1 MNESMTIIDA
11 LYRTHLQTVMTQKG
25 DKWYKPIAVGSG
37 FFVQYK
43 NRTFFVTADHT
54 VHLNDYS
61 PQGNSRTGIEYQ
73 VNIVNNI
80 NTKDRHSVMTP
91 VGGFTYL
98 DAFNL
103 YNPDNVGLV
112 DVAACELKTVDIQY
126 PFYTPSMR
134 EPDGTIHQQE
144 SIVSF
149 VPEAFSTPKEGT
161 ECCVFG
167 QVESEVVGDEMRR
180 TNIIHNLTFSYKS
193 EDVIC
198 LDNGTVIDDVKQWAG
213 LSGTPVLDSN
223 GGLVGVLTSVGVG
236 TNKVY
241 GISWTRIKMLLDTII
256 ATDHL
261 SKVPIAD
268 VLNMENTVEPETTEV
283 DADIITKPYDPN
295 KIDVDIATI
304 NLGLLIEWLSYDMID
319 LSPSFQRSSDLWS
332 KEQKSRLIESI
343 LLKLPLPSFYLNE
356 LPEGDKYAIIDGLQR
371 CCALKDFIIEKKEPL
386 RLCGLQ
392 FLDKYE
398 GKTYDELSFQEQLRI
413 KSLKITVNTLKKY
426 TPNDVKYVI
435 FQRVNTSGIPLEP
448 QEMRNALN
456 QGKPVEFIQKLAK
469 LEEFKRATCY
479 SIKPL
484 RMLDC
489 DFVNRFVAFY
499 LALDEYDGDLDQF
512 LNTQMGRIK
521 MMTTQQLQALETDF
535 KETMKYSYQIFGAD
549 TFRRRYN
556 ESDARKPIS
565 KSVFDT
571 ISINIAKLSPSQRT
585 VLVDRKEEVKSS
597 LIELFQTSSFDVAT
611 RVGTGKKKAVEVRFD
626 MVKKM
631 FNEIL
636 KR

>member
-1 MNESMTIIDA
+1 MSESMTIVDA

-43 NRTFFVTADHT
+43 DRTFFVTSDHT

-61 PQGNSRTGIEYQ
+61 SQGNSRTGIEYQ

-80 NTKDRHSVMTP
+80 NTEDRHNVMTP

-98 DAFNL
+98 DAFNI
-103 YNPDNVGLV
+103 YNPDNIELI
-112 DVAACELKTVDIQY
+112 DVTACELKTEELKYQ
-126 PFYTPSMR
+126 FYTPSVHD
-134 EPDGTIHQQE
+134 PNGIVQQQK

-149 VPEAFSTPKEGT
+149 MPEAFSAPKEGT
-161 ECCVFG
+161 QCYVFG
-167 QVESEVVGDEMRR
+167 QIESEVVGDEMRR
-180 TNIIHNLTFSYKS
+180 TNIIHDITFLYKS
-193 EDVIC
+193 GDVIC
-198 LDNGTVIDDVKQWAG
+198 LNSGKVIDDVQQWAG
-213 LSGTPVLDSN
+213 LSGSPILDSD

-236 TNKVY
+236 TDKVY
-241 GISWTRIKMLLDTII
+241 GVSCTRVKMLLDTII

-261 SKVPIAD
+261 SKVAVAD
-268 VLNMENTVEPETTEV
+268 VMDAEDVVEPENTEV
-283 DADIITKPYDPN
+283 DTDIITKPYDPN

-304 NLGLLIEWLSYDMID
+304 NLGLLIEWLSHDMID

-371 CCALKDFIIEKKEPL
+371 CCALKDFIIEKKNPL

-469 LEEFKRATCY
+469 FEDFQRATCY

-512 LNTQMGRIK
+512 LNKQMGKLK
-521 MMTTQQLQALETDF
+521 MMTTQQLMLIETDF
-535 KETMKYSYQIFGAD
+535 KETMKCSYQIFGVD

-556 ESDARKPIS
+556 KEDARKPIS

-571 ISINIAKLSPSQRT
+571 VSVNIAKLSPSQRS
-585 VLVDRKEEVKSS
+585 VLVERKDEVKSS
-597 LIELFQTSSFDVAT
+597 LIELFRTSSFDDAT
-611 RVGTGKKKAVEVRFD
+611 RVGTGKKRAVEVRFD

-636 KR
+636 NK

>member
-1 MNESMTIIDA
+1 MTIIDA
-11 LYRTHLQTVMTQKG
+11 LYRTHLQTVMTRKG

-43 NRTFFVTADHT
+43 DHMFFVTADHT
-54 VHLNDYS
+54 VHLKDYS

-80 NTKDRHSVMTP
+80 NTEDCHSVMTP

-103 YNPDNVGLV
+103 YNPDNVELI
-112 DVAACELKTVDIQY
+112 DVSACELKTDDIRF
-126 PFYTPSMR
+126 PFYTPSML
-134 EPDGTIHQQE
+134 ELDGTIRKQE
-144 SIVSF
+144 SIVSI
-149 VPEAFSTPKEGT
+149 VQEAFSTPKKGT
-161 ECCVFG
+161 ECYVFG
-167 QVESEVVGDEMRR
+167 QVESEVAGEEMRR
-180 TNIIHNLTFSYKS
+180 SNVIHDLTFLYKRD
-193 EDVIC
+193 DVIC
-198 LDNGTVIDDVKQWAG
+198 LKSGRIIADVKQWAG
-213 LSGTPVLDSN
+213 LSGSPILDSN
-223 GGLVGVLTSVGVG
+223 GGLVGILTSVGVG
-236 TNKVY
+236 TDKVY

-256 ATDHL
+256 ATDHP
-261 SKVPIAD
+261 SKVPVAD
-268 VLNMENTVEPETTEV
+268 VLSTEDAVEPETSEV

-304 NLGLLIEWLSYDMID
+304 NLGLLIEWLSHDMID

-356 LPEGDKYAIIDGLQR
+356 LPEGDRYAIIDGLQR

-398 GKTYDELSFQEQLRI
+398 GKTYEELSFQEQLRI

-499 LALDEYDGDLDQF
+499 LALEEYDGDLDQF
-512 LNTQMGRIK
+512 LNTQMGMLK
-521 MMTTQQLQALETDF
+521 TMTDSQLDTIENDF
-535 KETMKYSYQIFGAD
+535 REAMICSYQIFGED
-549 TFRRRYN
+549 NFRRRYN
-556 ESDARKPIS
+556 EGDARKPIS

-571 ISINIAKLSPSQRT
+571 ISVNLAKLSPSQRPI
-585 VLVDRKEEVKSS
+585 LVKHKELVKAA
-597 LIELFQTSSFDVAT
+597 LIELFRNPYFDAAT

-626 MVKKM
+626 MVNKM

-636 KR
+636 NK